1 VVAVH
6 IVDEPI
12 RVLVVEDERHIARL
26 LEFVLTK
33 SGYSVKVAHD
43 GATALA
49 RLDDFEPE
57 AILLDLMLPDM
68 SGSDILAR
76 IRVHPACFESGV
88 IVLSAHTF
96 ELESRAVDPTGRTI
110 QCSKPIAP
118 SRLLE
123 KLSEFGLP
131 ARYAGVAV
139 R

>member
-1 VVAVH
+1 VA
-6 IVDEPI
+6 IGDEPT

-26 LEFVLTK
+26 LEFILTK
-33 SGYSVKVAHD
+33 SGYRVKIAND

-49 RLDDFEPE
+49 RLDDFAPE
-57 AILLDLMLPDM
+57 AVLLDLFLPDM
-68 SGSDILAR
+68 SGNEILER
-76 IRVHPACFESGV
+76 IRVHPACFDCGV

-96 ELESRAVDPTGRTI
+96 ELESRSLDPTGRTV

-118 SRLLE
+118 SHLLQ

-131 ARYAGVAV
+131 AQTAGVPT